1 MPLTT
6 FGYKTELLYRVREEV
21 LGTTFYWQAQSGTN
35 FSNAVPNLAKAFAGE
50 FTSGADAFGS
60 DVKFDCV
67 KASALG
73 FGGFGWSYE
82 ESMYVLGSAFSV
94 AIDEMLHTNV
104 TIQSEFD
111 EDTQKTLVNRN
122 QVAGIPVSDVTDG
135 RISTDVET
143 YWLNKLTTWAAGIS
157 NGGFT
162 FLLACGRRQLGN
174 WEFITA
180 ERFKIS
186 PFPGTRIDRVKNRPN
201 TGRKMA
207 TTNGPDP
214 P

>member
-21 LGTTFYWQAQSGTN
+21 LGTTWYWQAQSGVN
-35 FSNAVPNLAKAFAGE
+35 FSNAVPNLAKALGNRLDGNAEG
-50 FTSGADAFGS
+50 FGS
-60 DVKFDCV
+60 DVKFDCI

-82 ESMYVLGSAFSV
+82 HPMYSGGEGTSI
-94 AIDEMLHTNV
+94 AIDEMLHVNI

-111 EDTQKTLVNRN
+111 DDTNKTLINRN
-122 QVAGIPVSDVTDG
+122 QVAGIPVNDVTDG
-135 RISTDVET
+135 RISNDVET
-143 YWLNKLTTWAAGIS
+143 YWLTELENWANGILF
-157 NGGFT
+157 GGFV

-174 WEFITA
+174 WEFIPA

-201 TGRKMA
+201 TGRKTA
-207 TTNGPDP
+207 DNGGVQP
-214 P
+214 